1 MPFPFFLAA
10 TFLSAGSS
18 VIGGIS
24 ANNTAKYNA
33 WQAEFAGRLQGFNIE
48 TERKLNMAEA
58 AQRHN
63 DRLDLYRE
71 NLSANI
77 ATFSAAGR
85 DIGGADRSVAAFLA
99 RQEEVAAGDTSRSDF
114 MAQITSQKMMAESA
128 SAIAEG
134 KLRAAAITAEGRG
147 QMLSSI
153 VGAFSTIAGGLN
165 QYNQIKTGPLF
176 GSRRTVG
183 IPHSERI
190 G

>member
-10 TFLSAGSS
+10 TLFSAGSS

-24 ANNTAKYNA
+24 ANNTAKFNA
-33 WQAEFAGRLQGFNIE
+33 WQSEFAGRLQGFNIE

-63 DRLDLYRE
+63 DRLELYRE

-114 MAQITSQKMMAESA
+114 MAQITSQKMQAEAA
-128 SAIAEG
+128 SAIAQG
-134 KLRAAAITAEGRG
+134 RQLAAAQLAQGRG

-176 GSRRTVG
+176 GPRRTVAG
-183 IPHSERI
+183 SERF
-190 G
+190 